1 MNFVARVGFATR
13 ERWYGLR
20 HVVAVAS
27 TVVAVAAKWKS
38 WSRSARIVLAR
49 QILFTGYEAVKFVS
63 LVAALIGITIVVQS
77 QVLLGSLGQ
86 SALLGPVLVTVII
99 REVGPLLTNFIIIG
113 RSGTAMATEMGG
125 MKVNGEVHVLDSLG
139 VDPFIHLV
147 VPRVLGAAVSVFC
160 LTIVFILVS
169 FSSGFI
175 TGSLLGLNT
184 GDFSMFTDSVF
195 GAIKK
200 SDVFNVLAKTL
211 IPGLMTGSI
220 CCIEGLSVGASFTEV
235 PQAATRAVTRSTAA
249 LFITSVLVS
258 VLTYI

>member
-1 MNFVARVGFATR
+1 MNFVARLGAATR
-13 ERWYGLR
+13 EKWYGLR
-20 HVVAVAS
+20 YVLAVAW
-27 TVVAVAAKWKS
+27 TVLAVTAKWKY
-38 WSRSARIVLAR
+38 WSRTARTVLAR
-49 QILFTGYEAVKFVS
+49 QVLFTGYEAAKFVS
-63 LVAALIGITIVVQS
+63 LVAFLIGISIVVQS

-86 SALLGPVLVTVII
+86 TNLLGPVLVTVVI
-99 REVGPLLTNFIIIG
+99 REVGPLLTNFIVIG

-139 VDPFIHLV
+139 LDPFIHLV
-147 VPRVLGAAVSVFC
+147 VPRVLGAAISVFC
-160 LTIVFILVS
+160 LTIVFIVVS
-169 FSSGFI
+169 FGSGFI
-175 TGSLLGLNT
+175 TGSLLGVNT
-184 GDFSMFTDSVF
+184 SDFWMFSDGVF

-200 SDVFNVLAKTL
+200 SDVFNVLAKTF

-220 CCIEGLSVGASFTEV
+220 CCIEGLSVGVSFTEV

>member
-1 MNFVARVGFATR
+1 MNFVARLGLATR

-20 HVVAVAS
+20 HVVAVAW
-27 TVVAVAAKWKS
+27 TVLAVAAKWPS
-38 WSRSARIVLAR
+38 WSRSARMVLAR
-49 QILFTGYEAVKFVS
+49 QVLFTGYEAVKFVS
-63 LVAALIGITIVVQS
+63 LVAFLIGISIVVQF
-77 QVLLGSLGQ
+77 QVLLGNLGQ
-86 SALLGPVLVTVII
+86 SGLLGPVLVTVVI
-99 REVGPLLTNFIIIG
+99 REIGPLLTNFIVIG

-147 VPRVLGAAVSVFC
+147 VPRVLGAAISVFC
-160 LTIVFILVS
+160 LAIVFILVC

-175 TGSLLGLNT
+175 TGSLLGSNT
-184 GDFSMFTDSVF
+184 GDFWMFTDSVF
-195 GAIKK
+195 GAVKK
-200 SDVFNVLAKTL
+200 SDVINVLAKTF

-220 CCIEGLSVGASFTEV
+220 CCIEGLSVGPSFTEV